1 MGYVNLQGP
10 RVIFHFDLDKG
21 CMMNTSKRWQQ
32 RFANLEKSYLFL
44 LSAMQKESYTP
55 LEISGLIKTFEF
67 TFELSWKTL
76 KDYLQAEGI
85 LADSP
90 RETLKQAFQ
99 MGLIEDGHL
108 WIEMLDKRNELT
120 HTYDEPAARQAATTI
135 KAKYQKGLT
144 QLFEKLASLNQKG

>member
-1 MGYVNLQGP
+1 
-10 RVIFHFDLDKG
+10 
-21 CMMNTSKRWQQ
+21 MMNTSKRWQQ

>member
-1 MGYVNLQGP
+1 
-10 RVIFHFDLDKG
+10 
-21 CMMNTSKRWQQ
+21 MMNTSKRWQQ

-135 KAKYQKGLT
+135 KAKYQKVLT

>member
-1 MGYVNLQGP
+1 
-10 RVIFHFDLDKG
+10 
-21 CMMNTSKRWQQ
+21 MNKSKRWQQ

-44 LSAMQKESYTP
+44 MSALQKNAYTP
-55 LEISGLIKTFEF
+55 LETSGLIKTFEF

-76 KDYLQAEGI
+76 KDYLDAQGI
-85 LADSP
+85 IADSP

-99 MGLIEDGHL
+99 IGLIEDGHL

-120 HTYDEPAARQAATTI
+120 HTYDEPAAQKAASLI

-144 QLFEKLASLNQKG
+144 QLFDKLSSLNQKD